1 MSLTDR
7 LNFRPLQAEKL
18 FSPQGLSSLR
28 RTLRMTSGLV
38 LFVYITAHLVNHAL
52 GLVSLS
58 AAEEG
63 LSLAIEVWYSL
74 PGTILLYGAAAV
86 HFVLALWAVYERRT
100 FRLPPAEL
108 LRIALGFTLPVILIN
123 HFANTR
129 LAYDLFGLSSDY
141 TRVIAN
147 LWIADSQG
155 MQLGLLAPG
164 WLHGCL
170 GLHFAFNRKPLYRR
184 LRLPLF
190 AIALLL
196 PVFSAFG
203 FIAMGKELSTN
214 AAAAAAARD
223 YLGPAHAEERA
234 GIARWHNQL
243 VIGYFAIIGAT
254 FGLRS
259 IRNLLERSRKR
270 LISISYPGR
279 TVRVPRGWS
288 ILEASRGF
296 HLPHASMCGGRARC
310 STCRV
315 RVTAGDDFC
324 PAPGLDEEATLKRI
338 GAPSDVR
345 LACQLRPFGDIS
357 VLPLVQTARP
367 VYRPATAQRS
377 TERDIVVM
385 YCDFINGSDLARDQ
399 LPQDLLYLLTLYGEA
414 ISDCIRSAGG
424 IVSSVSP
431 DGISAIFVFE
441 RDPAYG
447 ARRALQAATAID
459 QVIRDLEARLGRQ
472 GSRGLNVAVSIHA
485 GRAAVGEVGSGD
497 PPVLVAVGEAMDIAK
512 QLRKAVIA
520 HGKRFGISEPVAQ
533 AAGVTMAGGDN
544 IVLQPSRVASSV
556 AATISD
562 EAPVLPAAQR
572 QLAERAASLRRMWSG

>member
-28 RTLRMTSGLV
+28 RTLRMASGLV

-223 YLGPAHAEERA
+223 YLGPAHVEER
-234 GIARWHNQL
+234 
-243 VIGYFAIIGAT
+243 T
-254 FGLRS
+254 
-259 IRNLLERSRKR
+259 
-270 LISISYPGR
+270 
-279 TVRVPRGWS
+279 T
-288 ILEASRGF
+288 
-296 HLPHASMCGGRARC
+296 
-310 STCRV
+310 
-315 RVTAGDDFC
+315 
-324 PAPGLDEEATLKRI
+324 
-338 GAPSDVR
+338 
-345 LACQLRPFGDIS
+345 
-357 VLPLVQTARP
+357 
-367 VYRPATAQRS
+367 
-377 TERDIVVM
+377 
-385 YCDFINGSDLARDQ
+385 
-399 LPQDLLYLLTLYGEA
+399 
-414 ISDCIRSAGG
+414 
-424 IVSSVSP
+424 SS
-431 DGISAIFVFE
+431 
-441 RDPAYG
+441 
-447 ARRALQAATAID
+447 
-459 QVIRDLEARLGRQ
+459 
-472 GSRGLNVAVSIHA
+472 
-485 GRAAVGEVGSGD
+485 
-497 PPVLVAVGEAMDIAK
+497 
-512 QLRKAVIA
+512 
-520 HGKRFGISEPVAQ
+520 
-533 AAGVTMAGGDN
+533 
-544 IVLQPSRVASSV
+544 
-556 AATISD
+556 
-562 EAPVLPAAQR
+562 
-572 QLAERAASLRRMWSG
+572 